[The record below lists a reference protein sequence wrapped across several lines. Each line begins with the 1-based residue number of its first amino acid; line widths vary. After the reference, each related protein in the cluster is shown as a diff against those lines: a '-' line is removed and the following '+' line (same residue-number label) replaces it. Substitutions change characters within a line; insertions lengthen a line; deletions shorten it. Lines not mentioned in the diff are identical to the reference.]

1 MVRKAISIGA
11 GGCLVALAVV
21 GLAIA
26 QQGPQGQGRGE
37 RGQRPG
43 ADRPMR
49 GDFDP
54 EAMQQRMQQMMEQ
67 RMQEQLGATDE
78 EWTVIGP
85 RLRKVMERS
94 RQTGVGMGGMRMGMG
109 MGMRPDIG
117 RRGARQDALAG
128 RGARGT
134 FAQGEP
140 TKVEERAE
148 ELVTALENSDATPN
162 EIEAKLNAL
171 RSAKEEARAQLA
183 TAQQELKQVLTLR
196 QEAQLVL
203 MGMLN

>member
-1 MVRKAISIGA
+1 MVRKAISIGTV
-11 GGCLVALAVV
+11 GCLVALAVV

-109 MGMRPDIG
+109 MRPDIG

-183 TAQQELKQVLTLR
+183 TAQQELKKVLTLR